1 MDEINKDNKEILW
14 IIETEKGNSWT
25 KKRISIIGKTGN
37 VYCVVIDKILFCS
50 CPFFE
55 KKKFHASTSFFSF
68 VILQK

>member
-55 KKKFHASTSFFSF
+55 KKSSMQAHLFFP
-68 VILQK
+68 L